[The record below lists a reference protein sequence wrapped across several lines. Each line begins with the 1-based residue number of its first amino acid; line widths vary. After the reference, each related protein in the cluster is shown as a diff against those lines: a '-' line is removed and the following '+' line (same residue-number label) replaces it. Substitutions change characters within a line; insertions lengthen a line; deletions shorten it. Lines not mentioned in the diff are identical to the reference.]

1 MVGAGK
7 GGHSLEPADIV
18 GDGEEEVSAGEFVDT
33 NNDEKAA
40 MEVLALLWSVVAF
53 SCTFD
58 DILAPTML
66 VGLSILLSLTGL
78 EQVPQQRQY

>member
-33 NNDEKAA
+33 NNDETI
-40 MEVLALLWSVVAF
+40 EVLALLWSVVAF

-58 DILAPTML
+58 DILAPTVL
-66 VGLSILLSLTGL
+66 VGLSILLSLRVGI
-78 EQVPQQRQY
+78 QACFA